1 MGLNRLD
8 FLSNAPKNYIFR
20 NTSNKTNFGGV
31 LFLLYI
37 LIVFL
42 ITIYYLSYFFIIET
56 YSIEYTYN
64 EERYDDYNKRVNDT
78 RYNPYFDILF
88 SFYIVNDTGSY
99 MELPYYIELINKT
112 NNQSIPFYTNLR
124 TKVSDIEIKIAMKYN
139 DIANDYYNDMEHFRI
154 NMKYNGFILDHQNQ
168 SLPLY
173 QTNNYSMKK
182 SIDFTNGKHKIFIL
196 RFRAVKYKEDAGFLK
211 LWNNLKNKKDEES
224 QKIIGLKYNSED
236 NYFTDD
242 FLPYEETN
250 FTINGTKY
258 KGLGDINTY
267 LDYEHYEEYKR
278 TKKNILDTISNICSL
293 SLTIFNVLSVC
304 INFYSQNF
312 NNYKIIEK
320 ILENKNTIKIKN
332 TKYDLNNDTNKKD
345 SLLEKND
352 DKNNLCINDE
362 DTDKLDEENNQE
374 NNDNYNNIN
383 EEQNKN
389 RNLPKL
395 TFFDYFFNYIYFEKC
410 CKIRKQKI
418 ISKCNEIISKYYSIE
433 NIIYNQI
440 LLENLFKDYKR
451 INKGIMTYEN
461 NELIIQLKDL
471 IVRKINYF

>member
-139 DIANDYYNDMEHFRI
+139 DNVNDYYNDKEHFRI
-154 NMKYNGFILDHQNQ
+154 NMHYNGFVLDHQNQ

-278 TKKNILDTISNICSL
+278 TKK
-293 SLTIFNVLSVC
+293 IFWIQYQIYVL
-304 INFYSQNF
+304 
-312 NNYKIIEK
+312 
-320 ILENKNTIKIKN
+320 
-332 TKYDLNNDTNKKD
+332 
-345 SLLEKND
+345 
-352 DKNNLCINDE
+352 
-362 DTDKLDEENNQE
+362 
-374 NNDNYNNIN
+374 
-383 EEQNKN
+383 
-389 RNLPKL
+389 
-395 TFFDYFFNYIYFEKC
+395 
-410 CKIRKQKI
+410 
-418 ISKCNEIISKYYSIE
+418 
-433 NIIYNQI
+433 
-440 LLENLFKDYKR
+440 
-451 INKGIMTYEN
+451 
-461 NELIIQLKDL
+461 
-471 IVRKINYF
+471 